1 MIRNILK
8 SKRGISPIL
17 ATLLLIVIAAAAVI
31 VTYAWVM
38 TFTGSTSN
46 QSGALLGV
54 KSVRFYDSQY
64 IEVILRNSGT
74 ADAKVEAVYIGTST
88 SDLAI
93 LDSSNVE
100 YHPDTQIVVTGASLN
115 ITITESWT
123 AEETYQFNIATEEGI
138 TVLFQGKAPSMAT

>member
-1 MIRNILK
+1 
-8 SKRGISPIL
+8 
-17 ATLLLIVIAAAAVI
+17 
-31 VTYAWVM
+31 
-38 TFTGSTSN
+38 
-46 QSGALLGV
+46 
-54 KSVRFYDSQY
+54 
-64 IEVILRNSGT
+64 
-74 ADAKVEAVYIGTST
+74 VYIGTST